1 MVALKRPLGKT
12 ARNEKLKLAA
22 SFFNSLAVSA
32 VVAAF
37 VVPGVAITEHAPP
50 YHVSWSLIFVVGC
63 WCVVGIFAHLVAQ
76 AILEK
81 LVD

>member
-1 MVALKRPLGKT
+1 MARKRPLGKT
-12 ARNEKLKLAA
+12 AHNEKLKLAG

-50 YHVSWSLIFVVGC
+50 YHVHWLLIFVVVC
-63 WCVVGIFAHLVAQ
+63 WCVVGILAHLVAQ

>member
-1 MVALKRPLGKT
+1 MTRQRPLGKT

-37 VVPGVAITEHAPP
+37 VVPGVGITEHRSPDP
-50 YHVSWSLIFVVGC
+50 YRWHLVFVVAC
-63 WCVVGIFAHLVAQ
+63 WCFFGVWLHIVAQ
-76 AILEK
+76 AFPGR

>member
-1 MVALKRPLGKT
+1 LGKT

-37 VVPGVAITEHAPP
+37 VVPGVAITEHRSPDP
-50 YHVSWSLIFVVGC
+50 LNWHLVFVVAC
-63 WCVVGIFAHLVAQ
+63 WCFVGLWLHVFAQRL
-76 AILEK
+76 LER